1 MAGAL
6 DFSQPASANTAAA
19 ATAVNTAPRIGRIG
33 KVFFFIGDLEPHR
46 AACMVEPTSMIPPL
60 RRRQPTPD

>member
-1 MAGAL
+1 MAGAP

-33 KVFFFIGDLEPHR
+33 KVFIFIGDL
-46 AACMVEPTSMIPPL
+46 
-60 RRRQPTPD
+60 